1 MTQLTSENVKPTAM
15 KKTKITYWVLTGL
28 FAFVMLG
35 SAIPNIMV
43 NPMSV
48 QGFKEMG
55 YPTYIIPFL
64 GWAKLLGVIAILVPG
79 FPRIKEWAY
88 AGLIFDLLGA
98 TYSVANS
105 GKDLVQWAPIFIFVA
120 LGAGSY
126 IFYHKKLK
134 ATAASKLTVI
144 QGDLQQRGNVQTTF
158 R

>member
-1 MTQLTSENVKPTAM
+1 MTQLHSVNATQKTM

-28 FAFVMLG
+28 FAFVMAG

-48 QGFKEMG
+48 QGFHEMG

-64 GWAKLLGVIAILVPG
+64 GWAKLLGVVAILVPG

-105 GKDLVQWAPIFIFVA
+105 GKTLGEWSPIFIFVA
-120 LGAGSY
+120 LGFGSY
-126 IFYHKKLK
+126 FFYHKRLK
-134 ATAASKLTVI
+134 ETALRTSETV
-144 QGDLQQRGNVQTTF
+144 QNDF
-158 R
+158 RVAV

>member
-1 MTQLTSENVKPTAM
+1 MTRINSVNANPKAM

-28 FAFVMLG
+28 FAFVMTG

-48 QGFKEMG
+48 QGFHEMG

-64 GWAKLLGVIAILVPG
+64 GWAKLLGSVAILVPG
-79 FPRIKEWAY
+79 FPRLKEWAY

-105 GKDLVQWAPIFIFVA
+105 GKDVVQWAPMFIFVA
-120 LGAGSY
+120 LGFGSY
-126 IFYHKKLK
+126 FFYHKKLK
-134 ATAASKLTVI
+134 ATASGNSGTI
-144 QGDLQQRGNVQTTF
+144 QRDFRPNVNVQPVA
-158 R
+158 